1 MSKKSFVKGAAI
13 LGIAGL
19 LCKVIGAVFRIPLAG
34 ILGTNGMAYYQI
46 AYPIYSALLVISS
59 AGLPSAV
66 SKLVSERVAVGDYR
80 NAHYTFQVA
89 FRVLAL
95 IGVSTGAIML
105 AGSRLF
111 AMLQGIPDAFLSIV
125 AISPSLFFVSVL
137 SAYRGYFQG
146 LQMMTPT
153 AVSQVIEQVGKLV
166 AGITLSRLFMV
177 QGPLMGAVGALL
189 GVTISELVALI
200 YMLVLYNRRKGEIKH
215 LIRTSPRVNRF
226 EPKQSVR
233 RKILTIAIPITIGA
247 SIMPLVQLIDNAMV
261 VNILKG
267 IGYSQ
272 LMAEN
277 KFALLTGYV
286 APIINMPA
294 ILSTAL
300 QMSLVP
306 AISSAVASH
315 KKSEARQTATI
326 GMKLAVLIGMPC
338 AVGLFIMGGP
348 TLALLYRALLEN
360 FNDIAT
366 AASIMSVMS
375 IALLFLTMIQTCTGI
390 IQGVGHPSIPV
401 RNLAIGAVVKVI
413 ISFILLR
420 RPEINVLGA
429 PIGTVACYAV
439 AATLNI
445 VYIVRHMQVRLR
457 IMDFIVRPALAT
469 AGMGLCAY
477 GCYMLLIG
485 HVSNLIATA
494 LSILLAVLVYAV
506 LVLVLKALRPEDAK
520 LLPGG
525 SRLDYMMRRI
535 GIWR

>member
-19 LCKVIGAVFRIPLAG
+19 ICKVIGAVFRIPLAG
-34 ILGTNGMAYYQI
+34 ILGTNGMAYYQV
-46 AYPIYSALLVISS
+46 AYPIYTTLLVVSS
-59 AGLPSAV
+59 AGLPSAI
-66 SKLVSERVAVGDYR
+66 SKMVSERVAVGDYR

-95 IGVSTGAIML
+95 IGLVTGVIML
-105 AGSRLF
+105 AGSKLF
-111 AMLQGIPDAFLSIV
+111 SLLQGIPDAFLSIV

-146 LQMMTPT
+146 LQIMTPT
-153 AVSQVIEQVGKLV
+153 AISQIIEQVGKLA
-166 AGITLSRLFMV
+166 AGITLARLMMT

-189 GVTISELVALI
+189 GVTISELVALV
-200 YMLVLYNRRKGEIKH
+200 YMLVLYNRRKGEIKY

-226 EPKQSVR
+226 EAKQSVR
-233 RKILTIAIPITIGA
+233 RKLLTIAIPITIGA

-272 LMAEN
+272 MMAEN

-306 AISSAVASH
+306 AISAAIASH
-315 KKSEARQTATI
+315 KKSEVRQTAGV

-338 AVGLFIMGGP
+338 AVGLFVLGGP
-348 TLALLYRALLEN
+348 VLALLYRALTQN
-360 FNDIAT
+360 FADIST

-390 IQGVGHPSIPV
+390 IQGIGHPSVPV
-401 RNLAIGAVVKVI
+401 RNLAIGAVVKVV

-420 RPEINVLGA
+420 NPDINVLGA

-439 AATLNI
+439 AAILNV
-445 VYIVRHMQVRLR
+445 VYIVRHMQIHFSIL
-457 IMDFIVRPALAT
+457 DFIIRPGLAT
-469 AGMGLCAY
+469 LGMGLVTY
-477 GCYMLLIG
+477 GSYLFLIG
-485 HVSNLIATA
+485 HVSNIIACA
-494 LSILLAVLVYAV
+494 VSILLAVVVYAV
-506 LVLVLKALRPEDAK
+506 LILVLKALRPEDAK

-525 SRLDYMMRRI
+525 SKLDYMMRRI